1 LPKSIEHY
9 QQETGRAGRDGLP
22 AECLLLHTGSDAAR
36 WRMLAERSA
45 AEGNVEPEVL
55 AAQLTL
61 LSQMQKLA
69 SRVACRHRALSEYFG
84 QSYEADSCGA
94 CDVCLGELVP
104 LADAPVTAQKIL
116 SAVARTREA
125 FGAGHV
131 IDVLRGRS
139 SEKVVARGHDRLPTF
154 GALSDVSAQRLGSFI
169 EQLIEAGDLVRSG
182 GEYPVLQLTPGSW
195 QLLRGEREAV
205 LVEAAGSAAKA
216 PRGRGRKRGASVA
229 ETLAEPER
237 VLFEVL
243 RALRRDIADELGV
256 PPYIVFGDVTLEE
269 LARVRPSSEGRLLSI
284 RGIGEKKRAA
294 FGERF
299 IAAIGA
305 HCREHGLRFDAAGPR
320 AATGPGDRISRS
332 GIASTLAGHGG
343 SHE

>member
-1 LPKSIEHY
+1 
-9 QQETGRAGRDGLP
+9 
-22 AECLLLHTGSDAAR
+22 LLLHTGSDAAR

-45 AEGNVEPEVL
+45 AEGDVEPEVL
-55 AAQLTL
+55 GAQLTL

-169 EQLIEAGDLVRSG
+169 EQLIEAGDLVRSA
-182 GEYPVLQLTPGSW
+182 GEYPVIQLTPGSW
-195 QLLRGEREAV
+195 ELLRGDREAV
-205 LVEAAGSAAKA
+205 LVEAAGSAAKP

-229 ETLAEPER
+229 ATLAEPER

-320 AATGPGDRISRS
+320 AATGPGDRLSRS